1 MDQVIN
7 YQIIKIKGIFNLSY
21 LQNLNFNSKD
31 LLSTS
36 QMMKTATRMIT
47 QIQKKVINV
56 NKVMGNIKIN
66 YYQKFITYNI
76 KKK

>member
-36 QMMKTATRMIT
+36 QMMKTATRVIT

-56 NKVMGNIKIN
+56 NKVMGNRKIN

>member
-7 YQIIKIKGIFNLSY
+7 YQIIKIKRIFNLSY

-56 NKVMGNIKIN
+56 NKVLGKRKIN

>member
-1 MDQVIN
+1 MDQAIN

-56 NKVMGNIKIN
+56 NKVMGNRKIN

>member
-47 QIQKKVINV
+47 QIQKKVINL
-56 NKVMGNIKIN
+56 NKVMGNRKIN

>member
-7 YQIIKIKGIFNLSY
+7 FQIIKIKGIFNLTY

-56 NKVMGNIKIN
+56 NKVMGNRKFN
-66 YYQKFITYNI
+66 YYHKFITYNI

>member
-1 MDQVIN
+1 MDQVKN

-47 QIQKKVINV
+47 QIQKKVINL
-56 NKVMGNIKIN
+56 NKVMGNRKIN

>member
-56 NKVMGNIKIN
+56 NKVMGNRKIN

>member
-7 YQIIKIKGIFNLSY
+7 YQIIKTKGIFNLSY

-56 NKVMGNIKIN
+56 NKVMGNRKIN

>member
-7 YQIIKIKGIFNLSY
+7 YQIIKIKRIFNLSY

-56 NKVMGNIKIN
+56 NKVMGNRKIN